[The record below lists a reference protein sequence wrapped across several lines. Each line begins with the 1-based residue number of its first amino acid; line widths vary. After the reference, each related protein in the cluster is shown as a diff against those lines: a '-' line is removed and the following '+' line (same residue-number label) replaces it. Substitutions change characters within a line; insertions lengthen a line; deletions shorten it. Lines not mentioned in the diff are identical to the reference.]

1 MTDTSLDRVREALEA
16 AVEYADL
23 NKGDLYVKKLEQA
36 LAGTLAALEAHLRA
50 DEEREEYACDVEMQ
64 AVRLGNDLIGRER
77 ELVESR
83 AEVERLRA
91 ALDSHTRCPLCG
103 VAQRRLVEPLRSDPS
118 RGQFA
123 MADEPL
129 SNVVHLPGCAR
140 AALSEGEP
148 E

>member
-36 LAGTLAALEAHLRA
+36 LVGALTALEAHLRA
-50 DEEREEYACDVEMQ
+50 DEKREVDLTVRFARSKERA
-64 AVRLGNDLIGRER
+64 AL
-77 ELVESR
+77 R

>member
-36 LAGTLAALEAHLRA
+36 LVGALTALEAHLRA
-50 DEEREEYACDVEMQ
+50 DEKREVDLTVRFARSKERA
-64 AVRLGNDLIGRER
+64 AL
-77 ELVESR
+77 R

-140 AALSEGEP
+140 AVLSQETVK
-148 E
+148 